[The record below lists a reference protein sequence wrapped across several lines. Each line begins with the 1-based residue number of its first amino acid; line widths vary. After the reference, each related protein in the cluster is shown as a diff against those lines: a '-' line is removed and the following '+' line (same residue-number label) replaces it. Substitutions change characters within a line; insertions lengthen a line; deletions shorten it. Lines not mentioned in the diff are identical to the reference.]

1 MKNRK
6 ILIERFINLF
16 DTPQDK
22 EKKQKYADE
31 VWDILQKS
39 YAKIGGIASSG
50 FKSKEDMIDNI
61 PFWKLGTSNGKVVA
75 VRMYK
80 EKFGRKGVA
89 SGTDGSEEGKK
100 KYASMAKD
108 DITHRRSYNEVS
120 SAALAF
126 LIKKWDEEKYG
137 DLRKY
142 IIKPEQAQKILGDKL
157 YFPVPEDDAEA
168 VKYPHLKDYL
178 YQREIG
184 GHKHTKLM
192 IGTPHQS
199 LKK

>member
-1 MKNRK
+1 MKNK
-6 ILIERFINLF
+6 QILIERFINLF

-39 YAKIGGIASSG
+39 YAKIGGIAGSG

-61 PFWKLGTSNGKVVA
+61 PFWKLATSNGKVVA

-100 KYASMAKD
+100 KFSIMSKD
-108 DITHRRSYNEVS
+108 DITRRRSYSEVS
-120 SAALAF
+120 SAALSF
-126 LIKKWDEEKYG
+126 LVRKWDEEKYG
-137 DLRKY
+137 DLEKY
-142 IIKPEQAQKILGDKL
+142 LIKPEQAQKILDDKL

-168 VKYPHLKDYL
+168 VKYPHLKDYF

-192 IGTPHQS
+192 VGTPHQS
-199 LKK
+199 LK